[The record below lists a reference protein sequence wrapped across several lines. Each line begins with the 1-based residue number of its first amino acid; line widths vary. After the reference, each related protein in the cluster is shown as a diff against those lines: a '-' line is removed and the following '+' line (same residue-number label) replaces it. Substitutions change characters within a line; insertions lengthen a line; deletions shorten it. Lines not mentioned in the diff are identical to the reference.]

1 MPLLEVNHLSV
12 KFQMADSQVTAVND
26 ISFSLESGQT
36 LGIVGES
43 GSGKSQTVLGMMGL
57 LANNGQATGSVK
69 FEEQE
74 LLGMP
79 LKALNKIR
87 GNRVAMIFQDPMT
100 SLNPYLSVERQL
112 TEVLEFHQGMSRQAA
127 RAGAL
132 RALDAVK
139 IPDAARRMRMY
150 PHEFSGGMR
159 QRVMIAMAL
168 LCRPDVLVADEPTTA
183 LDVTVQAQIISLLR
197 ELQRDNGTAIVMIT
211 HDLGV
216 VAGLCDKVIVLYGG
230 RVMEQGT
237 ADAIFYQPSHP
248 YTIGLLAAI
257 PRPDLTDRPLV
268 AIPGVPPNM
277 AHLPLG
283 CPFSER
289 CPVADA
295 QCADVRPRLLPLT
308 EDSSTLRACH
318 KTPAEVAA
326 FVQTQQLEMA
336 A

>member
-1 MPLLEVNHLSV
+1 MPLLEVSNLSV
-12 KFQMADSQVTAVND
+12 KFQMADSHVTAVND
-26 ISFSLESGQT
+26 ISFSLERGQT

-43 GSGKSQTVLGMMGL
+43 GSGKSQSVLAMMGL
-57 LANNGQATGSVK
+57 LASNGSATGEVK
-69 FEEQE
+69 FDGQE

-79 LKALNKIR
+79 LPALNKIR

-100 SLNPYLSVERQL
+100 SLNPYLTVERQL
-112 TEVLEFHQGMSRQAA
+112 TEVLEFHRGMSRQEA

-168 LCRPDVLVADEPTTA
+168 LCQPDVLVADEPTTA

-197 ELQRDNGTAIVMIT
+197 DLQKDIGTAIVIIT

-237 ADAIFYQPSHP
+237 ADSIFYQPTHP
-248 YTIGLLAAI
+248 YTIGLLGAI
-257 PRPDLTDRPLV
+257 PRLELADTPLV
-268 AIPGVPPNM
+268 AIPGAPPNM
-277 AHLPLG
+277 AHLPPG

-289 CPVADA
+289 CALADKQCHDIRPNLLPVADA
-295 QCADVRPRLLPLT
+295 
-308 EDSSTLRACH
+308 SGTLRACH
-318 KTPAEVAA
+318 KTPAEVALRMPLQSQKVVA
-326 FVQTQQLEMA
+326 
-336 A
+336 